1 MGASLAR
8 SLGQSDDF
16 GCGGWQRPGKSCF
29 SQISA
34 PEGRRTVQPPGG
46 TTEGGDRARAPR
58 HAVYAG
64 DDQEGVPHH
73 VRIKMDS
80 CVPQW
85 RPSGLAGA
93 NPAVGS
99 GGVPGGYPGSPRQ
112 SAASASTASGT
123 GHRRVSRMHGRH
135 RPHKPPPVRALPII
149 VWAGLSLPIA
159 AAQVVTGLY
168 SGSVRRENR
177 VDGRSTMLTPDHA
190 HEIDLPPPVHA

>member
-46 TTEGGDRARAPR
+46 TTEGGDRASAPR

-64 DDQEGVPHH
+64 DDQEAVPHH

-93 NPAVGS
+93 NPAVGAGGRLAATPVPQGSRRQAPRPRPGPGREGFQECTAGIGPTSLLPS
-99 GGVPGGYPGSPRQ
+99 GPCPSSYG
-112 SAASASTASGT
+112 
-123 GHRRVSRMHGRH
+123 
-135 RPHKPPPVRALPII
+135 
-149 VWAGLSLPIA
+149 
-159 AAQVVTGLY
+159 
-168 SGSVRRENR
+168 
-177 VDGRSTMLTPDHA
+177 PDCHCQ
-190 HEIDLPPPVHA
+190 LPPPKSSQASTVGQLGGRIGLMVDQLC